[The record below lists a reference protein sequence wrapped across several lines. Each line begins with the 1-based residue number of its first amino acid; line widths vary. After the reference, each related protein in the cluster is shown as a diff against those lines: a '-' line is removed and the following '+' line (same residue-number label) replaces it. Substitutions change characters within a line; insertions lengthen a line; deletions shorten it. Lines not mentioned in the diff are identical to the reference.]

1 MHVLRNPLFA
11 HSNANAL
18 KVKNVGA
25 FLARHGYKVK
35 KGGALQFIGFWK
47 KSGASQA
54 MSILVDSFPGMGI
67 FVKRGSASPD
77 TGILVKRGGA
87 LPGTVIL

>member
-11 HSNANAL
+11 HSNANAP

-25 FLARHGYKVK
+25 FEK
-35 KGGALQFIGFWK
+35 KG
-47 KSGASQA
+47 GASQA
-54 MSILVDSFPGMGI
+54 MSILVDSLPGMGI

-87 LPGTVIL
+87 LPGTGIL

>member
-35 KGGALQFIGFWK
+35 KGGA
-47 KSGASQA
+47 S
-54 MSILVDSFPGMGI
+54 
-67 FVKRGSASPD
+67 
-77 TGILVKRGGA
+77 
-87 LPGTVIL
+87 

>member
-1 MHVLRNPLFA
+1 MN
-11 HSNANAL
+11 
-18 KVKNVGA
+18 
-25 FLARHGYKVK
+25 
-35 KGGALQFIGFWK
+35 
-47 KSGASQA
+47 
-54 MSILVDSFPGMGI
+54 ILVDSFKGMGI